1 LNKLTSLKMA
11 CMISVFCAA
20 TVIVSSAQTFN
31 TLLDFNPTIGA
42 EPLYMQLIQGT
53 DGNFYGTTF
62 LDGVN
67 GGGTV
72 FRITSAG
79 KLTTLYSFCAEAEC
93 ADGANPY
100 AGVIQGTDGNFYGT
114 TQEGGSSV
122 NNSSPGTIFKITPA
136 GAVKTIYTFCAKPD
150 CTDGFS
156 PYAGLVQGTDGNF
169 YGTTLSGGT
178 GFSGTIFKVTPAGVL
193 TTLHSFCFSP
203 GCTDGSNPYAGLIQ
217 ASNGNFYGTTYN
229 GSTPGTIFEITT
241 NGALT
246 TIYSFCSTGVC
257 EDGALPQAGLIQA
270 NNGNFYGT
278 TSSGGAHSEGTVFQV
293 TPAGLLKTLY
303 SFCSKTNCTDGYSP
317 VSGLIQATDGNFY
330 GTAFQGGANINYGS
344 VFKITPG
351 GVLTTLH
358 SFAGTD
364 GSEPEGALMQS
375 TNGTFYGV
383 TNNGGTSG
391 AGTVFSLSAG
401 LGPFVETRPTS
412 GKVGSSVI
420 ILGTNLSSATSV
432 SFNGTT
438 ATFTAVSKTEIKAT
452 VPTGATS
459 GKVMVKISQ
468 GTLSSNTAFR
478 VVK

>member
-1 LNKLTSLKMA
+1 MLAAANCNTRQGDTLNKLTSLKMA

-178 GFSGTIFKVTPAGVL
+178 GFSGTV
-193 TTLHSFCFSP
+193 
-203 GCTDGSNPYAGLIQ
+203 
-217 ASNGNFYGTTYN
+217 
-229 GSTPGTIFEITT
+229 
-241 NGALT
+241 
-246 TIYSFCSTGVC
+246 
-257 EDGALPQAGLIQA
+257 
-270 NNGNFYGT
+270 
-278 TSSGGAHSEGTVFQV
+278 
-293 TPAGLLKTLY
+293 
-303 SFCSKTNCTDGYSP
+303 
-317 VSGLIQATDGNFY
+317 
-330 GTAFQGGANINYGS
+330 
-344 VFKITPG
+344 
-351 GVLTTLH
+351 
-358 SFAGTD
+358 
-364 GSEPEGALMQS
+364 
-375 TNGTFYGV
+375 
-383 TNNGGTSG
+383 
-391 AGTVFSLSAG
+391 
-401 LGPFVETRPTS
+401 
-412 GKVGSSVI
+412 
-420 ILGTNLSSATSV
+420 
-432 SFNGTT
+432 
-438 ATFTAVSKTEIKAT
+438 
-452 VPTGATS
+452 
-459 GKVMVKISQ
+459 
-468 GTLSSNTAFR
+468 
-478 VVK
+478 